1 MSENTLQYIDNNSI
15 FHRADALSKLAWVLI
30 VVVFTFQFTTAEARG
45 IMLGVLLIIAIFLAR
60 IPISTILRA
69 SLLIFGVASL
79 LGLFHLFVTPGSQI
93 LFRFGPLVATQ
104 EGLTKGLGFFFRLS
118 IMVTASFMLI
128 WTTDI
133 RELMV
138 GLVYLGIPYRYAFAI
153 FMALRFLPVVQQEV
167 DAVKAAHAIR
177 GRASSSP
184 IQHRIRLWQRYL
196 FTVIVNGL
204 RKAESTALA
213 IESRGFGA
221 FPDRTFVKEFRW
233 TKTGIILLLLFT
245 AFAVWLIVWERTM
258 LSV

>member
-30 VVVFTFQFTTAEARG
+30 VVVFTFQFQSAEARG
-45 IMLGVLLIIAIFLAR
+45 VMLASLLILAIFFAR
-60 IPISTILRA
+60 IPISAILRA
-69 SLLIFGVASL
+69 SPLIFGVALL
-79 LGLFHLFVTPGSQI
+79 LGLFHLFITPGTHV
-93 LFRFGPLVATQ
+93 LFSFGPLTATQ
-104 EGLTKGLGFFFRLS
+104 EGLTKGLGFFFRLA
-118 IMVTASFMLI
+118 IMVMASFMLI

-138 GLVYLGIPYRYAFAI
+138 GLVRPGVPYRYAFAI
-153 FMALRFLPVVQQEV
+153 FMALRFLPVIQQEV
-167 DAVKAAHAIR
+167 DAVKSAHAIR

-184 IQHRIRLWQRYL
+184 IRHRFRLWQRYL

-221 FPDRTFVKEFRW
+221 YPDRTYVKDFRW
-233 TKTGIILLLLFT
+233 TFLGVILMLLFV
-245 AFAVWLIVWERTM
+245 ALGIFLVFWERQY
-258 LSV
+258 L